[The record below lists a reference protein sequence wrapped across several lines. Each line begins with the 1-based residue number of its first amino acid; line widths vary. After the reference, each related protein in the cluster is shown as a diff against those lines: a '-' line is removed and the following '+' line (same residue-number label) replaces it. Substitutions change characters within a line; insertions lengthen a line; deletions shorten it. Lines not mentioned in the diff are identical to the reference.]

1 MKIQSNN
8 PFPQTPQRWDEGR
21 WIYYYNIKD
30 NGPQEEGSRYE
41 AEFVIIES
49 LEQNAIDEAIARAT
63 LASSINQLIVDNIQ
77 LCVPTEPTHNIKV
90 SFNYR
95 NAASMLQE
103 YPYLSDY
110 IVKNAIPIIYYK
122 EGVTIYLSELYD
134 EHRSIF
140 IKYNAEI
147 V

>member
-1 MKIQSNN
+1 M
-8 PFPQTPQRWDEGR
+8 
-21 WIYYYNIKD
+21 
-30 NGPQEEGSRYE
+30 
-41 AEFVIIES
+41 
-49 LEQNAIDEAIARAT
+49 EQNAIDEAIARAT

-77 LCVPTEPTHNIKV
+77 FCAPTEPTHNIKV

-95 NAASMLQE
+95 NVASMLQE

-147 V
+147 L

>member
-1 MKIQSNN
+1 MKIQSNI

-30 NGPQEEGSRYE
+30 NGSQEEGNRYE
-41 AEFVIIES
+41 AKFVIIDS
-49 LEQNAIDEAIARAT
+49 LEQSAIDESIARAT
-63 LASSINQLIVDNIQ
+63 IASSINQLIVDNIQ
-77 LCVPTEPTHNIKV
+77 FYVPTEPTHNIKV
-90 SFNYR
+90 SFKYR
-95 NAASMLQE
+95 NIASMLQE

-122 EGVTIYLSELYD
+122 AGVTIYLSELYD

-140 IKYNAEI
+140 NKYNAEI

>member
-1 MKIQSNN
+1 MNIQSNI
-8 PFPQTPQRWDEGR
+8 PFSQIPQRWDEGR
-21 WIYYYNIKD
+21 WIYYYNMKD

-49 LEQNAIDEAIARAT
+49 LEQSAIDEAVARAT

-77 LCVPTEPTHNIKV
+77 FCVPTESTHNIKV

-95 NAASMLQE
+95 NVASMLQE

-122 EGVTIYLSELYD
+122 EGVTIYQSELYD